1 MQGQNPEMFGLEGM
15 SAKEIAQRI
24 GARTVELPD
33 DIGELY
39 SALMEALTLDQ
50 DCDECSTGEHE
61 GLHSGARGYVDVL
74 SFMIGSQASGVY
86 VSGPRDGKY
95 VDRSKGLARV
105 YQALP
110 AFADFAAHAFSEN
123 GDGAYHNSAVDA
135 HRCFKVI
142 FESLAGFAQDDET
155 RRNLLGVSQRNH
167 G

>member
-1 MQGQNPEMFGLEGM
+1 MFGLEGW
-15 SAKEIAQRI
+15 SAKKLAQRF
-24 GARTVELPD
+24 GGRTVELPD

-39 SALMEALTLDQ
+39 DALMEAVTLDQ
-50 DCDECSTGEHE
+50 GCDECSTGDHE
-61 GLHSGARGYVDVL
+61 GLHRGAHGYVDVL
-74 SFMIGSQASGVY
+74 SWMIGSQASGEY
-86 VSGPRDGKY
+86 VSGPRDGEHL
-95 VDRSKGLARV
+95 DHSKGLARV
-105 YQALP
+105 YEALP

-155 RRNLLGVSQRNH
+155 RSNLLGVSQRNH